1 MKAIIFI
8 IGLSAGLMGP
18 ALAQTNQLGS
28 PSVMTNQIPPDALVT
43 QLGMVYKKFHIEKV
57 DPAGLTVSVYWLRAK
72 LAVTV
77 VAAETMKVH
86 VVALPL
92 QPPPVQPLNVDP
104 ALAVA

>member
-1 MKAIIFI
+1 
-8 IGLSAGLMGP
+8 LRLWE
-18 ALAQTNQLGS
+18 
-28 PSVMTNQIPPDALVT
+28 QIPPHEIPAGKEDTTPTPV
-43 QLGMVYKKFHIEKV
+43 
-57 DPAGLTVSVYWLRAK
+57 PAGLTVSVYWLRAK